1 MTTKTINVELAQ
13 DALKE
18 LRKAYAKHTNWHA
31 KVDAY
36 IASGQTTELKGQPP
50 TKAHKHQMYWT
61 ATRVVMILDLD
72 RDLEPGHSLRPNTL
86 GEIGTLIQI
95 ATVELAKY

>member
-1 MTTKTINVELAQ
+1 MTTTTINVELAK

-18 LRKAYAKHTNWHA
+18 LRKAYAKHMNWHA

-36 IASGQTTELKGQPP
+36 IASGRTIELKGQPP

-72 RDLEPGHSLRPNTL
+72 KGLDAGQSLRPNTL

-95 ATVELAKY
+95 AEVTLAKL